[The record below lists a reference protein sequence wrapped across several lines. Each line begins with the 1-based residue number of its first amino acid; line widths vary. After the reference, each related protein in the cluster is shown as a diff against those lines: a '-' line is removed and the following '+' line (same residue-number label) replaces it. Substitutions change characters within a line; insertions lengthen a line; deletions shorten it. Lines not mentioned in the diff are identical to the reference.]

1 MASWAEL
8 LETEMQELLAAC
20 ESESGAQT
28 SNSQH
33 SDRYLVAY
41 AEGALRAPIASR
53 PGSERK
59 RRHGQCRRSQVPSP
73 PLSSEKEPKK
83 WQ

>member
-1 MASWAEL
+1 MASWAER

-41 AEGALRAPIASR
+41 AEGALRVPNSIAARIREKAAAR
-53 PGSERK
+53 P
-59 RRHGQCRRSQVPSP
+59 VPS
-73 PLSSEKEPKK
+73 LSSPLPTPVVREGA
-83 WQ
+83 